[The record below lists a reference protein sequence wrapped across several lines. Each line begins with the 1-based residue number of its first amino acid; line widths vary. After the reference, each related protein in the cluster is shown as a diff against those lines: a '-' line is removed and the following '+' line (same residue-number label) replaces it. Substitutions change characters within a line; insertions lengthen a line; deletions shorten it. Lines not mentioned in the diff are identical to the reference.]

1 MVTVRRRG
9 GDAVWFDTDCRRAF
23 EFKQSAY
30 HRWCRNRSAEN
41 WDLFCQARGTAD
53 RLYAAAKARYSA
65 DCRRNL
71 DDCASANAWWRT
83 LKGHVFGT
91 ESDIPPLCS
100 PGGALVSD
108 PAGKAELLSTWFDS
122 KQSRDIVELPQTC
135 HPRPVF
141 CGIAFRAREVER
153 YLLDLDPNG

>member
-1 MVTVRRRG
+1 M
-9 GDAVWFDTDCRRAF
+9 
-23 EFKQSAY
+23 KQLAY

-41 WDLFCQARGTAD
+41 WDLFCLARGTAN

-83 LKGHVFGT
+83 LKGQVFCA
-91 ESDIPPLCS
+91 ESDIRPLCS

-108 PAGKAELLSTWFDS
+108 PAGKAELLSTWCDG
-122 KQSRDIVELPQTC
+122 KQSRGIVELPD
-135 HPRPVF
+135 
-141 CGIAFRAREVER
+141 FRVADCRCDSNSQRSLIGDCLQLSADFDYTSSVE
-153 YLLDLDPNG
+153 GF

>member
-1 MVTVRRRG
+1 MRLR
-9 GDAVWFDTDCRRAF
+9 
-23 EFKQSAY
+23 
-30 HRWCRNRSAEN
+30 
-41 WDLFCQARGTAD
+41 

-83 LKGHVFGT
+83 LKGHVFGA

-108 PAGKAELLSTWFDS
+108 PAGKAELLSTWCDS

-135 HPRPVF
+135 HPRPAF

-153 YLLDLDPNG
+153 YLLDLIQMVEWTRLVASLCSFRRLLLFLLQN